1 VRTSLQESEQHY
13 NTLSGTTTDRAEV
26 RQNRRASDL
35 AENRDGNDVEGHD
48 ARADTILLVVCV
60 VDHATALQEFE
71 VVMDALDVRRISK
84 AGCRTG

>member
-1 VRTSLQESEQHY
+1 MRTSLQESEQHY

-48 ARADTILLVVCV
+48 ARADTILLRADV
-60 VDHATALQEFE
+60 VDHAPALQEFE
-71 VVMDALDVRRISK
+71 VVMGALDVRQIQK
-84 AGCRTG
+84 AGYRTG